1 MARPARVRIRARK
14 PCFFARR
21 RLLGWKVRL
30 LMRFSVCSITDLGQ
44 PEMSVTMVKGP
55 LRAYVN
61 LLKVRVIGQSR
72 KPASETRPLS
82 TELGDAATPDVARS
96 YSGPR
101 AIAAIV
107 C

>member
-1 MARPARVRIRARK
+1 
-14 PCFFARR
+14 
-21 RLLGWKVRL
+21 
-30 LMRFSVCSITDLGQ
+30 
-44 PEMSVTMVKGP
+44 MSVTMVRGP

-61 LLKVRVIGQSR
+61 LLKVRAIGQSR

-82 TELGDAATPDVARS
+82 TELGDAATPAVARS